1 MFLTKQEIT
10 QNKKKKEIKELVN
23 PINITTNRMHWW
35 GTLGAPW
42 WPYNAYCSFKSV
54 NECNLWDK
62 QTLNLFLKICV
73 THLDSLTNWG
83 GRMYFLLFIFN
94 LCVQP
99 WTKTIS
105 LTTKGGWEKRYKSLP
120 KNKRQKRAR
129 KKKRRYM
136 KSSCRWAII
145 HFHFEVLWT
154 VVKCDCMWQSPS
166 LPVYHDGCTLPPRWC
181 CTACVCACTNTD
193 RRMNT
198 ERHRSG
204 IMLGR
209 CTQKQN
215 YKPSG
220 YTHALTCR
228 YTLF

>member
-83 GRMYFLLFIFN
+83 GRMYFFYYLFLTCVSSHGQKRLASQRRGAGRKDTSLFPKIKDRKEQEKKNEDIWSLHVDELSFIFT
-94 LCVQP
+94 L
-99 WTKTIS
+99 
-105 LTTKGGWEKRYKSLP
+105 KSCEP
-120 KNKRQKRAR
+120 
-129 KKKRRYM
+129 
-136 KSSCRWAII
+136 
-145 HFHFEVLWT
+145 
-154 VVKCDCMWQSPS
+154 
-166 LPVYHDGCTLPPRWC
+166 
-181 CTACVCACTNTD
+181 
-193 RRMNT
+193 
-198 ERHRSG
+198 
-204 IMLGR
+204 
-209 CTQKQN
+209 
-215 YKPSG
+215 
-220 YTHALTCR
+220 
-228 YTLF
+228 